1 MKTYLALIKIDL
13 LLAGRNRSV
22 LFFNYLFPL
31 IFFFAFSEMMSAS
44 RGGVSNIVTM
54 VLTIGILG
62 NGLWGA
68 GMRAVQERENNI
80 LRRYKV
86 TPITPTPLL
95 VSSMITGW
103 FIYLPAVL
111 LICGLAHFIYG
122 MPVPEN
128 WLSLGGLI
136 TLGIFAFRAIGLII
150 ASTVNTVQ
158 ESTIAIQLFYMPML
172 FLSGSTIPVTMLPGW
187 AQIVSQFLPA
197 SYLVTGLQGVFLR
210 KEPLWQNW
218 PAVLAMAVTVVLAT
232 FVSVQLFR
240 WEKEEKLRPRAKL
253 WVLAVLS
260 PFVILG
266 SYQAYSKDQI
276 ARSNVL
282 WRDLM
287 RNDTF
292 LIRGARIFVGDG
304 RVIESG
310 SVLVKNGKIEEVL
323 SGAPDAA
330 KGKADTVEAA
340 GKTLLPGLIDAKVSL
355 MRESD
360 VGALRA
366 LAAYLYCGVTAVNV
380 RGGPVTEAVAKKIS
394 SGQRLGAEV
403 FSQSVEG
410 AYAPALTA
418 VYGRTAEGWETLLS
432 RSLVEQ
438 VAPKEWLEAA
448 RGTGPA
454 QQAPEA
460 WTAAREELLHARDA
474 GKLLVTGSGAGS
486 PPVAHGPTVQ
496 EELRLW
502 VQAGIPAAQALQAA
516 THNAAKA
523 LHAEG
528 RIGLVQ
534 KGYEASLL
542 LVEGNPLIDIAA
554 TESISLVVYKGERLR
569 RGILLD
575 QK

>member
-1 MKTYLALIKIDL
+1 MKTYIALIKIDL

-111 LICGLAHFIYG
+111 LICGLAHFLYG

-128 WLSLGGLI
+128 WLSLGALI

-158 ESTIAIQLFYMPML
+158 ESTVTIQLFYMPML

-187 AQIVSQFLPA
+187 AKIVSQFLPA
-197 SYLVTGLQGVFLR
+197 SYLVTGMQGVFLR

-218 PAVLAMAVTVVLAT
+218 PAVLAMLVTVVLAT

-266 SYQAYSKDQI
+266 SYQAYSKDHI

-282 WRDLM
+282 WRELM
-287 RNDTF
+287 RNDVF
-292 LIRGARIFVGDG
+292 VIRGARIFVGDG

-310 SVLVKNGKIEEVL
+310 SVLVKDGRIQEVL
-323 SGAPDAA
+323 PGASDAA
-330 KGKADTVEAA
+330 KGKADIVEAA

-355 MRESD
+355 MREPD
-360 VGALRA
+360 EGALRA

-380 RGGPVTEAVAKKIS
+380 RSGPVSAAAAEKIS

-410 AYAPALTA
+410 AYVPALA
-418 VYGRTAEGWETLLS
+418 AAYGRTAEGWKTLLS

-438 VAPKEWLEAA
+438 VAPKAWLEAA
-448 RGTGPA
+448 HGTGPGA
-454 QQAPEA
+454 QPPEV
-460 WTAAREELLHARDA
+460 WAAARDA
-474 GKLLVTGSGAGS
+474 LLRARDSGVLLVTGSGSGS
-486 PPVAHGPTVQ
+486 PPLAHGPTVQ

-502 VQAGIPAAQALQAA
+502 VQAGIPAAVALQAA

-528 RIGLVQ
+528 RIGLIA
-534 KGYEASLL
+534 KGYEANLL
-542 LVEGNPLIDIAA
+542 LVEGNPLSDMAA

-569 RGILLD
+569 RSTLLD